1 MSAHGS
7 DAARRALLLAWPAG
21 HSLSPAM
28 HDAAFRELGIAA
40 RYEAREV
47 PPEGLAEAVAELRGP
62 GVLGA
67 NVTVPHKEAVLA
79 LLDGLEPEA
88 AAIGAVNTI
97 VRADGGLRGANT
109 DGAGFLRALRQDAG
123 FDPAGAEVLL
133 LGAGGAARA
142 VAHALLGAGAAR
154 VGLHNRTP
162 ERAAALAA
170 AFAER
175 GELRVLE
182 AGELSG
188 GLERA
193 DLLVNTTSVGMARGG
208 RDPDVSPLPAGLLP
222 RRALVV
228 DLVYRPAR
236 TRLLR
241 EAEAA
246 GLPTQN
252 GLPMLVYQGAEAFER
267 WTGRAAPVAVMR
279 AAAEAALRPS

>member
-1 MSAHGS
+1 MSVHGS
-7 DAARRALLLAWPAG
+7 DAARRAVLLAWPAG

-47 PPEGLAEAVAELRGP
+47 PPEGLAAAVAELRAP
-62 GVLGA
+62 EVLGA

-109 DGAGFLRALRQDAG
+109 DGAGFLRALREDAG
-123 FDPAGAEVLL
+123 FDPAGAVVLL

-175 GELRVLE
+175 GELRVLGPE
-182 AGELSG
+182 ELAE

-241 EAEAA
+241 ETEAA

-279 AAAEAALRPS
+279 AAAEAALRGR